1 MRLAIELLLKL
12 EMLLPISSAKIVTTL
27 TKQVPALALRFAHVS
42 KAYQVDMRMSFGGHW
57 ANVGRLPR
65 G

>member
-42 KAYQVDMRMSFGGHW
+42 KAYLVDMRMPLVGHGLHW
-57 ANVGRLPR
+57 CNL
-65 G
+65 